1 MSSQADPT
9 PPASTSDWLGLVS
22 AWQRGTV
29 PREALTGPLTG
40 LGSDQGEVIQ
50 ALIAELLAGAR
61 QAPSERGAGGSAD
74 TSTDNWRAEL
84 LACRARTWA
93 SPAGAGLLVGPTTLL
108 LTDGRQG
115 VVLGSAG
122 TRALPGSVSASLLL
136 LCQTIVM
143 ADDAVDAQE
152 LGKLRQQR
160 IDSTSTSLSEI
171 KPVQ

>member
-1 MSSQADPT
+1 MSSPADPT
-9 PPASTSDWLGLVS
+9 PPASLPDWLALAQ
-22 AWQRGTV
+22 AWQRGEV
-29 PREALTGPLTG
+29 PREVLTGALAG
-40 LGSDQGEVIQ
+40 LGSEQGEVVQDLIG
-50 ALIAELLAGAR
+50 ALIRQGGAASAG
-61 QAPSERGAGGSAD
+61 QGSGAAD
-74 TSTDNWRAEL
+74 RSTDNWRAEL

-93 SPAGAGLLVGPTTLL
+93 SPASAGMLVGPTTLL

-115 VVLGSAG
+115 VVLARPGL
-122 TRALPGSVSASLLL
+122 RPLPGSVSASLLL

-143 ADDAVDAQE
+143 ADGAVDAQE